1 MKTKR
6 KLFFTIAIVVLGF
19 TACNKTDEPIDN
31 SIEGTYVG
39 TLTTYGLK
47 SGSGVMSGSSNATA
61 DVTKI
66 KDGEIEVHCYSDD
79 IDTTFMLNY
88 FENHDS
94 VMVCLNGE
102 DFEHMYGHMYG
113 QGHMGDGM
121 MGDITNGETEWQH
134 HMDDE
139 HQNGDE
145 HFGGFGMGNQTFG
158 YHFKMMDGNMP
169 YSLNF
174 QGTKN

>member
-1 MKTKR
+1 MKTKT
-6 KLFFTIAIVVLGF
+6 KLFLVVAIIIGLA
-19 TACNKTDEPIDN
+19 ACNKTDEPIDN

-39 TLTTYGLK
+39 TLTTDGLK
-47 SGSGVMSGSSNATA
+47 SATGVMPDSSNAKA

-66 KDGEIEVHCYSDD
+66 NDEQIEVHCYNDE
-79 IDTTFMLNY
+79 IDTTFMLNN
-88 FENHDS
+88 FENHDI

-102 DFEHMYGHMYG
+102 DFKYMYGHMYG
-113 QGHMGDGM
+113 QGHMGGGM

-139 HQNGDE
+139 HKQGDE
-145 HFGGFGMGNQTFG
+145 HFGGFDMGNQTFG

-169 YSLNF
+169 YYLDF
-174 QGTKN
+174 QGKKN